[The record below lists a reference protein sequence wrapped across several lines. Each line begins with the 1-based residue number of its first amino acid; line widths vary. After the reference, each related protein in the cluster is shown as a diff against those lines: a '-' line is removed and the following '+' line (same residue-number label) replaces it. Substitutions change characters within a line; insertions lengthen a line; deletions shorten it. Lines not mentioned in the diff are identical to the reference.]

1 LRLAYISLGI
11 DKGYNLNFKLDKAQ
25 RLRSPKDY
33 RRVYQSKQWG
43 GSAHHTFN
51 VVAADTQNSQTVT
64 VANALGVTV
73 SKKVSKLAVQRNLIK
88 RQTKEFYRLHQHQLQ
103 PSVELVITAKP
114 SCAKADSDHRNASLE
129 LLWQKILKWQN
140 WYQKTQLQES
150 QLNSPT
156 R

>member
-1 LRLAYISLGI
+1 M
-11 DKGYNLNFKLDKAQ
+11 NFKLNKTQ
-25 RLRSPKDY
+25 RLRSPSDY

-43 GSAHHTFN
+43 GSTHHTFN
-51 VVAADTQNSQTVT
+51 VIAGENPNSQAVT

-73 SKKVSKLAVQRNLIK
+73 SKKVSKLAVQRNRIK

-114 SCAKADSDHRNASLE
+114 SCSGADNQQRIESLE
-129 LLWQKILKWQN
+129 LLWQKILKWQR
-140 WYQKTQLQES
+140 WYQKTQMKEN

-156 R
+156 S

>member
-1 LRLAYISLGI
+1 MAYISLAI
-11 DKGYNLNFKLDKAQ
+11 DKGYSLNFKLNKAQ

-43 GSAHHTFN
+43 GSTHHTFN
-51 VVAADTQNSQTVT
+51 VLAGDSQNSQTVT

-103 PSVELVITAKP
+103 PFVELVITAKP
-114 SCAKADSDHRNASLE
+114 SCAKADSEQRNASLE
-129 LLWQKILKWQN
+129 LLWQKILKWQR

-150 QLNSPT
+150 QLSSPT
-156 R
+156 C